1 MKTAV
6 EWLEKRFLETEGNL
20 YEEDFEQA
28 KEMEKAQKAKE
39 YLRGYNNSKQFD
51 TLLEDLQNH

>member
-1 MKTAV
+1 MEQTAV
-6 EWLEKRFLETEGNL
+6 EYLISRLAENGIIHSSDIYK
-20 YEEDFEQA
+20 A

-39 YLRGYNNSKQFD
+39 YLRGYNDAKQFD